1 MEENIDEQYQMDD
14 VLISGE
20 LKDDKDIESETSE
33 IVKER
38 LKDEKAKLQER
49 VKDDPKPLELKV
61 QKVTK
66 LHFFKKNDY
75 ITFRCNVCEVEE
87 THSKKDDDGNFKP
100 WQLCPHVVFKGLVA
114 ED

>member
-1 MEENIDEQYQMDD
+1 MEDKIDDQYQFDD
-14 VLISGE
+14 VISGE
-20 LKDDKDIESETSE
+20 LKDTESDSKTSE
-33 IVKER
+33 VVKQR
-38 LKDEKAKLQER
+38 LKEKSELQER

-61 QKVTK
+61 QKPRK
-66 LHFFKKNDY
+66 IHFFKKNDY

-87 THSKKDDDGNFKP
+87 THSKKDDDGNFMP